1 MKLVQ
6 SVLKSALGRICRM
19 LMEEVSKEGVL
30 FDSFSESNSRE
41 GSLRAGNNIKLS
53 PLLGN
58 RLQACLEDV
67 AASRQAS
74 LAEPGMQGTL
84 DYRLGI
90 KAYSIVTSHASRVW
104 AFAVTSA
111 SGACA
116 VAELEANEKTCRHVP
131 SSSFSAPQA
140 RENPPGGA
148 ALDELQWQSSSTLES
163 LSSYELRGE
172 CLSSCPVSV
181 AFPMPSCTNH

>member
-1 MKLVQ
+1 
-6 SVLKSALGRICRM
+6 
-19 LMEEVSKEGVL
+19 MEEVSKEGVL

-116 VAELEANEKTCRHVP
+116 VAELEANEKTCRHAP
-131 SSSFSAPQA
+131 SSSFSAPKQGKTHQKGLLLTSCNGKA
-140 RENPPGGA
+140 PAYWSHCPPMSFVVS
-148 ALDELQWQSSSTLES
+148 ALVPAL
-163 LSSYELRGE
+163 
-172 CLSSCPVSV
+172 
-181 AFPMPSCTNH
+181 